1 LQRMLYPSR
10 GRAAKVTVKTRSGD
24 TIAGTL
30 AYRDEFTI
38 ALTDATGRY
47 RSWLAREVTFTV
59 DNPLD
64 AHVEQLA
71 RYTDDD
77 MHDVLAYLQTL
88 R

>member
-1 LQRMLYPSR
+1 M
-10 GRAAKVTVKTRSGD
+10 AV
-24 TIAGTL
+24 AGSL

-38 ALTDATGRY
+38 ALTDASGRY
-47 RSWLAREVTFTV
+47 RSWRTSDVTFAI
-59 DNPLD
+59 DNPLE

-77 MHDVLAYLQTL
+77 MHNLLAYLQTL